1 MKNIILLVRKDFRRK
16 WKNPIVIIGFMLI
29 PVLFTA
35 IFGMVFNP
43 SEDFTL
49 PEIIIL
55 VADNDGSLV
64 SNFLT
69 TAMSQGELKKMAV
82 LKPVGDEEQG
92 RKLLNK
98 DKASAL
104 LVIPAEFG
112 RRVLEGKKAE
122 VLLLKNPSEQ
132 FLPLIA
138 EEIVDTTTL
147 ILSGLLSVF
156 SDEIGL
162 IRRGMEMESI
172 PDTDIAAL
180 SVRIRKRVEG
190 LAAYILPPVIS
201 LKQVTIKE
209 EGEAKEDSPWS
220 IYSYI
225 LPAMS
230 ILFLLFICNV
240 VFEDILREKEAGTLL
255 RLSISPLTMTEFIW
269 SKIVVSA
276 LIGILCTGVLV
287 AMGAFI
293 FSINWGNAFSVLL
306 IILCLN
312 ILIAGF
318 IAFLYSFIRTER
330 QAGAVLSPIILVMSL
345 IGGSMVPVSNFPP
358 FIQKLSTLTINYW
371 GMEAFRYSIEG
382 KTLLNM
388 LPILLGMLAVGFLL
402 SFTASALIQNKLKKG
417 LCQ

>member
-16 WKNPIVIIGFMLI
+16 WKNPIVILGFMLI
-29 PVLFTA
+29 PLLFTA
-35 IFGMVFNP
+35 IFGIVFNP
-43 SEDFTL
+43 SEDFSL
-49 PEIIIL
+49 PQITIL

-69 TAMSQGELKKMAV
+69 TAMSQGELKKMAT
-82 LKPVGDEEQG
+82 LKPVEDESLG
-92 RKLLNK
+92 RNLLNRG
-98 DKASAL
+98 KASAL
-104 LVIPAEFG
+104 LIIPTAFG
-112 RRVLEGKKAE
+112 SMVLDGEKAE

-156 SDEIGL
+156 SDEIRL
-162 IRRGMEMESI
+162 IRGGLEMGSF
-172 PDTDIAAL
+172 PDADIADL
-180 SVRIRKRVEG
+180 SVRIRKRMEG

-201 LKQVTIKE
+201 LKQVTL
-209 EGEAKEDSPWS
+209 KEDQEAGEDSGWS

-255 RLSISPLTMTEFIW
+255 RLNISPLSMTEFIW

-276 LIGILCTGVLV
+276 LIGILCTLVLV
-287 AMGAFI
+287 ATGAII
-293 FSINWGNAFSVLL
+293 FSINWGNAFAVLL

-330 QAGAVLSPIILVMSL
+330 QAGAILAPIILVMSL
-345 IGGSMVPVSNFPP
+345 LGGSMVPVSNFPP
-358 FIQKLSTLTINYW
+358 FIQKLSTLTINHW
-371 GMEAFRYSIEG
+371 GLEAFRFSIEG
-382 KTLLNM
+382 KPILNM
-388 LPILLGMLAVGFLL
+388 LPVLLGMLAAGVIL
-402 SFTASALIQNKLKKG
+402 SFAASALIQNKLNRG
-417 LCQ
+417 LFQ

>member
-35 IFGMVFNP
+35 IFGMVFSP

-49 PEIIIL
+49 PQITIL

-82 LKPVGDEEQG
+82 LKQVDDEAQG
-92 RKLLNK
+92 RNLLNRG
-98 DKASAL
+98 KASAL
-104 LVIPAEFG
+104 LIVPEAFG
-112 RRVLEGKKAE
+112 SRVLDGEKAE

-156 SDEIGL
+156 SDEIKL
-162 IRRGMEMESI
+162 IREGMEMESI

-190 LAAYILPPVIS
+190 LTAYILPPVIS
-201 LKQVTIKE
+201 LKQVTIREKE
-209 EGEAKEDSPWS
+209 ETEGGVSWS
-220 IYSYI
+220 IYAYI

-255 RLSISPLTMTEFIW
+255 RLSISPLRMTEFIW
-269 SKIVVSA
+269 SKIAVSA
-276 LIGILCTGVLV
+276 LIGILCTLVLV

-293 FSINWGNAFSVLL
+293 FSINWGNAFAVFL
-306 IILCLN
+306 IIFCLN

-345 IGGSMVPVSNFPP
+345 LGGSMVPVSNFPP
-358 FIQKLSTLTINYW
+358 FIQKLSPLTINYW
-371 GMEAFRYSIEG
+371 GMEAFRFSIEG
-382 KTLLNM
+382 KPLMAL
-388 LPILLGMLAVGFLL
+388 LPILLGMLAAGIFL
-402 SFTASALIQNKLKKG
+402 SFTASALIQNKLKRG
-417 LCQ
+417 LFQ